1 MASKQSKPSFRQT
14 TTAPTAIPSK
24 LGEHHNT
31 SLHGISAQQALNLI
45 HKKHQKLLLKGGQ
58 QLLSSHFGPGSNNLS
73 ILSSTRKQLDEDED
87 DGDMEEEEGLDER
100 EPEKAIFSE
109 RYYKV
114 SNKELIEEFKNQVI
128 QLKQEEMTASQQAN
142 EGENDKG
149 GDSGNKKNKRKK
161 KKRQKAKQ
169 MRQE

>member
-14 TTAPTAIPSK
+14 TTSASVIPSK
-24 LGEHHNT
+24 LTEHHNT

-73 ILSSTRKQLDEDED
+73 ILSSRKQLDEDED

-114 SNKELIEEFKNQVI
+114 SNKELIEEFKN
-128 QLKQEEMTASQQAN
+128 
-142 EGENDKG
+142 
-149 GDSGNKKNKRKK
+149 
-161 KKRQKAKQ
+161 
-169 MRQE
+169 